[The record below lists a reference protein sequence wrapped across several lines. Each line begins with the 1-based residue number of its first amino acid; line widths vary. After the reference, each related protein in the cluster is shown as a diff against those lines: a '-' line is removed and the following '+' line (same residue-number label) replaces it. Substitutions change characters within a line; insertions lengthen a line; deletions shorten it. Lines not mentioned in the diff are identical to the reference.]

1 MRKKIQNLGNR
12 TIRKFMPLMFLG
24 VFTTLSYGQCPDPPS
39 VDSEQYFCS
48 ATAWLLIG
56 ESADYLSDLQVFPDQ
71 VGWSITWYEDNGGLP
86 GAAIA
91 NPSAELLVTGAVYHV
106 TQTDT
111 ANCESDPLMIT
122 LTERDCA
129 CIKDPTFE
137 DQDGS
142 ASVRGYEFK
151 QFPNVNNHKTCGQ
164 SMQGANPYTL
174 GNTNGMAAGD
184 DAVLVTPGNDPTP
197 NVNVTR
203 TNQNNPASSHGIR
216 LNRNVQSQDVITSM
230 SKTFIAGEVFVFN
243 FSLIMDNPGGANP
256 HTYQQMPFAQVRL
269 YDMND
274 NVVQQRCMV
283 SDVNDCVFNIIGSG
297 ITARVWSEWSCMKL
311 NTFDYIG
318 QPLRAEFVTA
328 YCTLTQHI
336 AYMYIDDIYVGD
348 DNNTIC
354 GNSSFGYALV
364 SSINAAGGECFI
376 PEQSQLPGSCASSI
390 TASIP
395 GFPLE
400 VCGVYD
406 APISQGP
413 PPVLDDI
420 KMNIIQNDIIVGTV
434 TNPSGGS
441 GPNTFCF
448 TINETDINVLPY
460 GDFSFEIELD
470 FELDCGDPYNFYIDD
485 TTSASVSPRAG
496 CPKELRVCDLDGS
509 GTSIFDLTQVA
520 SDIYNLVWDANDM
533 TLSYY
538 ETEQDA
544 HDETNPITPPS
555 AYQNTVPGGQTVYV
569 RIDWTLPEL
578 PSNPYYLAPLELA
591 IDILPD
597 LSNLEDDYLS
607 CNSNVGF
614 VLSGVPANISDLG
627 DVTYR
632 WFKNGSQLASSASF
646 YNVSEPG
653 TYTVI
658 VSNFGCEST
667 HTFTVDFIELD
678 VDLGQ
683 SQVVCD
689 GSEVTLTADLIPGPT
704 TPPIDMNE
712 VTFVWNTGDTT
723 QTITVSQSGY
733 YTVEVRY
740 FDCVITKTIEIKIG
754 DLQVDLGDDIIL
766 PCDFVGDTTL
776 TATVTG
782 VPLNE
787 VTYLWNTGET
797 TESITVSNPG
807 TYSVDVF
814 WNGCVASD
822 SVTINY
828 GFEVDLGDTEIVCDG
843 SDVTITANLITD
855 PNAPPIDLNDVS
867 FLWNTG
873 ETTQSITVS
882 ESGIYTVDV
891 TYDGC
896 VKTKSKEVM
905 IGDLEVNLG
914 EDIVLCDGSEETI
927 LTATVTGVPEN
938 EVTYLWSTGET
949 TQSITV
955 TGFSTYSVDVTWNGC
970 IVTDSITVSQGEA
983 PSISLGAD
991 FQKCSSETVTLE
1003 VNFIEPVTGNLTYTW
1018 LLDGVSIEGSDSS
1031 LPITDFG
1038 VYTVIVDNEGCIA
1051 EATVTVSAYISNPDC
1066 IISQGI
1072 SPEGSPGYNDYLDLE
1087 FLSTRTGIDK
1097 LQIFNRNGNLVYE
1110 YQNYTNQWEGQTT
1123 SGDKLPT
1130 GVYYYV
1136 LSLSGND
1143 PVYGPQTSGWIYL
1156 NRGIN

>member
-71 VGWSITWYEDNGGLP
+71 VGWSITWYEDNGGVP
-86 GAAIA
+86 GTAIA

-122 LTERDCA
+122 VTERDCA

-137 DQDGS
+137 DQEGNS
-142 ASVRGYEFK
+142 SNRGYTYTSLGIADG
-151 QFPNVNNHKTCGQ
+151 KTCGQ
-164 SMQGANPYTL
+164 GPMNASPAITVGPTNSMASGHK
-174 GNTNGMAAGD
+174 
-184 DAVLVTPGNDPTP
+184 AVFVTPGPDPTA
-197 NVNVTR
+197 NVNLTR
-203 TNQNNPASSHGIR
+203 TTPNNPSSSHGFRIG
-216 LNRNVQSQDVITSM
+216 RNASSPATVTSM
-230 SKTFIAGEVFVFN
+230 QKYFIAGEVFVFD
-243 FSLIMDNPGGANP
+243 FAMVLQNPTSP
-256 HTYQQMPFAQVRL
+256 VHQYEEMPFAQVNL
-269 YDMND
+269 YDQN
-274 NVVQQRCMV
+274 NNLVRTRCIV
-283 SDVNDCVFNIIGSG
+283 SDINDCIFHSPT
-297 ITARVWSEWSCMKL
+297 ITFYTDWSCMKL
-311 NTFDYIG
+311 NTFEYEG
-318 QPLRAEFVTA
+318 QPLRAEFYVSDCQLGGH
-328 YCTLTQHI
+328 YGYL
-336 AYMYIDDIYVGD
+336 YVDDIYVGN
-348 DNNTIC
+348 DNENIC
-354 GNSSFGYALV
+354 GSSAFGYAL
-364 SSINAAGGECFI
+364 IEDIQPAGENCFI
-376 PEQSQLPGSCASSI
+376 TDDI
-390 TASIP
+390 TVNVGCGFGGGNFDNIP
-395 GFPLE
+395 GFPIE
-400 VCGVYD
+400 VCGVYNP
-406 APISQGP
+406 PISQQAP
-413 PPVLDDI
+413 PTLDELRLD
-420 KMNIIQNDIIVGTV
+420 IIQNNIVVGTL
-434 TNPSGGS
+434 TNPVMGS
-441 GPNTFCF
+441 APNSYCF
-448 TINETDINVLPY
+448 TVNETDVNVVPY
-460 GDFSFEIELD
+460 GEFRFALRVD
-470 FELDCGDPYNFYIDD
+470 FEMDCGDPYNFFIDD
-485 TTSASVSPRAG
+485 QTSATLSPRAG

-509 GTSIFDLTQVA
+509 GISVFDLTQVVP
-520 SDIYNLVWDANDM
+520 DIYNLVWDSNDM

-544 HDETNPITPPS
+544 HDGTNSINTPMT
-555 AYQNTVPGGQTVYV
+555 YQNTVPGGQTIYI

-578 PSNPYYLAPLELA
+578 PSNPYYLAELQLA

-597 LSNLEDDYLS
+597 LSNLEDEYLS

-658 VSNFGCEST
+658 VSNYECEST

-882 ESGIYTVDV
+882 ESGIYTVEV

-896 VKTKSKEVM
+896 VKTESKEVM

-1051 EATVTVSAYISNPDC
+1051 EATVTVSAYVSNPDC